1 MSDSLMHSIW
11 SKYTISPEPGMST
24 LRDTCVALLNHSLSS
39 SDLVPALAG
48 VAFHPWLAEPLR
60 EVIPAL
66 KHLLYAAMQH
76 REALFD
82 YDHSD
87 FRLAT
92 ILGLRAEEVA
102 GAWGR
107 LKQKLASIMKCIEH
121 ICERHPRYCTPQAP
135 SALPSFAVKS
145 SHPSS
150 SACTAPTDLG
160 ESHCSLYTSA
170 PRSSPTSAPRKDFH
184 SRQTDCTVEE
194 FLDNGTVNR
203 AEGVKPAKSCDV
215 ERSTATHE
223 FYSGHRSGG
232 RGEELAQVGTGIA
245 VEQAGAPAA
254 SKLYVDAGHMDERVS
269 VKGESIS
276 EGLTEGSILSPSS
289 RGLETPPYQANID
302 VCAACAPEDVPF
314 AALLPL
320 RSQDVQT
327 ALCKSS
333 AVEHAGLNES
343 LLENSAAAR
352 DSAILSRGSM
362 EGQVARTEHSDVK
375 GGLQES
381 PGPILLRDSVSKL
394 DNEDKSGRAPRSL
407 PRLAREL
414 SSMRS
419 ENCMIENGGLKKE
432 NAKSAQ
438 SSTNFHTKGVHT
450 FGTFTG
456 IGVDS
461 RVTNRATGDACAVVG
476 LSAAV
481 GSDRGDHDVDTIA
494 DGVDDPGVG
503 SEGVTNEAMATVPSV
518 SKKEQD
524 LQEGYARTSEE
535 SSYSLAPSIP
545 AHERARDRANAKATR
560 ACHSST
566 VLRGAGTEPLACMRT
581 ASLSFADV
589 ANKSA
594 LTKPGGL
601 KKSPRLLRDLCEGDA
616 LPRDGNS
623 ALNPRR
629 QEEEPAEGPDESSE
643 ESHEE
648 DDARKTITS
657 IGEEPD
663 VAMNCQGRG
672 DAGIAVDSSLTSGP
686 DRGEREVDS
695 GDDVD
700 DPKAEAWQLREFDS
714 TTSSDEALHGAG
726 ASHQSTTGHAK
737 HAEQPRESNDTRT
750 AATVNVEP
758 AARVFARGRFT
769 PAFGVER
776 LGAPIICEEPA
787 NMPDIREMDM
797 RGAEVHAPGASA
809 IPNRTMSAQNPALAR
824 TETDALEAGGLKGSP
839 DKSSKES
846 REDDDAPETFTSI
859 GEGRAIPISASEGA
873 VHVAGAPKDH
883 HGADTYIAVDVSA
896 ASGSAHD
903 ESDVDFCD
911 DEGDLVDEVEGLE
924 EKEVKSAH
932 SSEDSRA
939 NGRTLGI
946 WANQGNDGPASAPE
960 SPAFSSNVDSP
971 PSDLVI
977 LPAEV
982 SSKIFALVSAIIRST
997 SVSYLGAPSLA
1008 GERTP
1013 YRGWER
1019 EGIGTGRWT
1028 C

>member
-66 KHLLYAAMQH
+66 KHLFYVATQH

-82 YDHSD
+82 HDHSD

-92 ILGLRAEEVA
+92 ILGLCAEEVA

-121 ICERHPRYCTPQAP
+121 ICESHPRYCTLQAL
-135 SALPSFAVKS
+135 SALPSFA
-145 SHPSS
+145 
-150 SACTAPTDLG
+150 G
-160 ESHCSLYTSA
+160 ESHCSLYTPAS
-170 PRSSPTSAPRKDFH
+170 RSSPTFAPRKDFH

-194 FLDNGTVNR
+194 FLDNGTVDR
-203 AEGVKPAKSCDV
+203 AEGVKPAKSCGV
-215 ERSTATHE
+215 KRSIATHE
-223 FYSGHRSGG
+223 LYSGPTHRRSGG
-232 RGEELAQVGTGIA
+232 LGEELVQVGTGIA

-269 VKGESIS
+269 VEGESIS
-276 EGLTEGSILSPSS
+276 EGLTEGSVLSPSS
-289 RGLETPPYQANID
+289 RGLETPPYQANI
-302 VCAACAPEDVPF
+302 CAPEDVAF

-320 RSQDVQT
+320 HSQDVRT

-362 EGQVARTEHSDVK
+362 EGQVAPAEHFDVE

-381 PGPILLRDSVSKL
+381 PGLIPLRDSVSKL
-394 DNEDKSGRAPRSL
+394 NNEDKSGRAPRSS
-407 PRLAREL
+407 PRLARDL
-414 SSMRS
+414 SAMRS
-419 ENCMIENGGLKKE
+419 ENCMIENGGLKEK

-438 SSTNFHTKGVHT
+438 SSTNFHPKGVRT

-481 GSDRGDHDVDTIA
+481 GSDRGDRDVDTIA

-503 SEGVTNEAMATVPSV
+503 SEGVTNEAMATAASV

-545 AHERARDRANAKATR
+545 AHERARDRANAKAAR
-560 ACHSST
+560 VCHSST
-566 VLRGAGTEPLACMRT
+566 VLRCAGTEPLARTRT

-594 LTKPGGL
+594 MTKPGGL
-601 KKSPRLLRDLCEGDA
+601 KKSPSRMTPG
-616 LPRDGNS
+616 
-623 ALNPRR
+623 PRR
-629 QEEEPAEGPDESSE
+629 L
-643 ESHEE
+643 
-648 DDARKTITS
+648 S
-657 IGEEPD
+657 I
-663 VAMNCQGRG
+663 
-672 DAGIAVDSSLTSGP
+672 
-686 DRGEREVDS
+686 
-695 GDDVD
+695 
-700 DPKAEAWQLREFDS
+700 
-714 TTSSDEALHGAG
+714 
-726 ASHQSTTGHAK
+726 
-737 HAEQPRESNDTRT
+737 
-750 AATVNVEP
+750 
-758 AARVFARGRFT
+758 
-769 PAFGVER
+769 VER
-776 LGAPIICEEPA
+776 RGAPTDCEEPA

-809 IPNRTMSAQNPALAR
+809 TPNRTTSAQNPTLAR

-846 REDDDAPETFTSI
+846 REDNDAPETFTSI

-873 VHVAGAPKDH
+873 VHAAGAPKDH
-883 HGADTYIAVDVSA
+883 HGANTYIAVDVSA

-911 DEGDLVDEVEGLE
+911 DEGGLADEVEGLE

-939 NGRTLGI
+939 NGHTLGI
-946 WANQGNDGPASAPE
+946 YTSPFSMLKSSAFAASVDALDADSQLGRVLSPEYPEYPEAVPSATRDGVDLAADEAFMPTRLQQNLTNVGSVDGPLAEARRRKKKGDESGKDTSKNDVRTFGICASPGNDGPAFARK
-960 SPAFSSNVDSP
+960 SPAFSSSFGSP
-971 PSDLVI
+971 LPRSVI
-977 LPAEV
+977 LPAAIG
-982 SSKIFALVSAIIRST
+982 STIFALVSAIIWT
-997 SVSYLGAPSLA
+997 WKISYLGARSLVSKS
-1008 GERTP
+1008 TP

-1019 EGIGTGRWT
+1019 EGIGTGRWKF
-1028 C
+1028 